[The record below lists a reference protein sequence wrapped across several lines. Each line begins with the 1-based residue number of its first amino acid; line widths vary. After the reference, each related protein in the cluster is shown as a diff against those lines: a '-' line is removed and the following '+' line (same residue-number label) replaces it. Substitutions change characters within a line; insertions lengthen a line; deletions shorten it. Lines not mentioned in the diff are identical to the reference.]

1 MRRVG
6 VIAILWMLLALVGVV
21 HATIPEGFRLVK
33 DRGTFARLLRGS
45 AKSTKSRVSHFVQTK
60 HPKMLSRPMQS
71 EGDFYYRQPGDIR
84 LEYTK
89 PVAYHMVICNGQ
101 LFTGGRGG
109 GAVVD
114 LTSNSTMR
122 GIRDLLAACM
132 SGQVWDLASDYQIEL
147 YESDALYRV
156 VIVPTNSVVRGY
168 IAGIEIE
175 ITKFD
180 AGVTRLVLREST
192 EDFTEYLFSNR
203 RNNVELSPSLFRIG

>member
-1 MRRVG
+1 M
-6 VIAILWMLLALVGVV
+6 
-21 HATIPEGFRLVK
+21 
-33 DRGTFARLLRGS
+33 
-45 AKSTKSRVSHFVQTK
+45 
-60 HPKMLSRPMQS
+60 
-71 EGDFYYRQPGDIR
+71 
-84 LEYTK
+84 
-89 PVAYHMVICNGQ
+89 
-101 LFTGGRGG
+101 
-109 GAVVD
+109 VD
-114 LTSNSTMR
+114 LTGNSTMR

-156 VIVPTNSVVRGY
+156 VIVPTNSVVRSY